1 MTTHRLALLPLA
13 LVLAALLAPRDAEA
27 IPAFARRYRMSC
39 TTCHAPFPRLKPFG
53 EEFAGRGFAMPPGEE
68 PARAEL
74 DLGDPLLQLPREL
87 PLAIRFD
94 GFATLQDR
102 SPETDLQAPWVVKL
116 LAGGRIAE
124 GVAFYGYYI
133 LEKGEAGKLED
144 LYVQLSG
151 PFGLPVNVLLGQFQL
166 CDPIGKRELR
176 PERLDY
182 AILKTR
188 VGASRVDLTYDRGVA
203 LTGGLGPVSAV
214 ATVTNGN
221 GIDGPVGDGFDQ
233 DRYKNVS
240 LHLSVELGPARLGA
254 FGLWGKEKAPEGLL
268 GTNRTWYLGP
278 QAWVALGDLA
288 HVSAV
293 YLERRDSN
301 PGFAGAAS
309 EVTTRGGFG
318 EVVFTPQGPDG
329 RLAVALL
336 YNKVDSRWNEADA
349 ESAGATVSWLFR
361 RNVRLVAE
369 VDRDVEEEGWTGSL
383 GIVAA
388 F

>member
-1 MTTHRLALLPLA
+1 MTTRRLALLPLA
-13 LVLAALLAPRDAEA
+13 LVLSALVAPRAAEA

-53 EEFAGRGFAMPPGEE
+53 EEFAARGFAMPPGEE

-74 DLGDPLLQLPREL
+74 ELGDPLLQLPREL

-94 GFATLQDR
+94 GFATLQDHL
-102 SPETDLQAPWVVKL
+102 PETDLQAPWVVKL
-116 LAGGRIAE
+116 LAGGRIAD

-133 LEKGEAGKLED
+133 LEQGEAGKLED

-151 PFGLPVNVLLGQFQL
+151 PFGLPAGVLLGQFQL
-166 CDPIGKRELR
+166 SDPIAKRELR
-176 PERLDY
+176 LERLDY

-221 GIDGPVGDGFDQ
+221 GIDGPVGEGFDK

-240 LHLSVELGPARLGA
+240 LHLSVELGPVRLGA
-254 FGLWGKEKAPEGLL
+254 FGLWGKERADEGLL

-278 QAWVALGDLA
+278 QASVALGDLA

-301 PGFAGAAS
+301 PGFAGASS
-309 EVTTRGGFG
+309 EVVTRGGFG
-318 EVVFTPQGPDG
+318 EVVVTPQGPDG
-329 RLAVALL
+329 RLAAALL
-336 YNKVDSRWNEADA
+336 YNRVDSRWNEADA
-349 ESAGATVSWLFR
+349 ESAAATLSWLYR

-369 VDRDVEEEGWTGSL
+369 VDRDIEAERWTGSL
-383 GIVAA
+383 GAVAA